1 MSQWEI
7 FLKWLLIGLWIEILT
22 FAAFTIFF
30 LGTVDTRWY
39 HIVGIS
45 LLALFGF
52 RASQWNV
59 LHLKLC
65 KKYRRSTYL
74 LYSSV
79 IFLKQLGTYMTSIF
93 KNDTDSCFQ
102 LSMQRS
108 WDSKY
113 SNIIVIFSTILF
125 KKKKISLFRPLFPYT
140 SFANCKNALKT
151 FQKLNWRCLWC
162 R

>member
-1 MSQWEI
+1 MIIDWALNWNINFYSIYHHLQL
-7 FLKWLLIGLWIEILT
+7 FKLL
-22 FAAFTIFF
+22 FF

-59 LHLKLC
+59 LHLELC
-65 KKYRRSTYL
+65 KKYRRSRYL

-79 IFLKQLGTYMTSIF
+79 IFSKQLGTYMTSIF

-102 LSMQRS
+102 LSMLRS

-125 KKKKISLFRPLFPYT
+125 KKKKISLFWPLFHVQVLPIV
-140 SFANCKNALKT
+140 KT
-151 FQKLNWRCLWC
+151 PSKLFRN
-162 R
+162 